1 MENPRKPEK
10 MPYSLEDILNAK
22 NFNQDKINKDYDS
35 LKKWNAEINE
45 VKLIGNRTI
54 YKYQF
59 RELLKCRRDNK
70 NYMTIYDYYNNN
82 QEQTLWEQ
90 TLKRREKKEYIT
102 PCDVFECFRINKGC
116 VAIFKPSNAKYIY
129 NKYKPT
135 SILDPTAGWGGRL
148 IGASSLNIKYIG
160 FDTNINLK
168 PGYDKMIE
176 DLNIKN
182 CEMIFKDSLSYDF
195 SNLDYD
201 FVLTSPPYLNLELYE
216 HMKPFENKDNFYND
230 FLIPLMNKCFQYLKE
245 GGKMCFNISP
255 EMYIDLIK
263 FGFRECDIIE
273 KLSQRKKNGNDKR
286 QDFIYIWNKN
296 AFNPEE

>member
-1 MENPRKPEK
+1 MEIPEI
-10 MPYSLEDILNAK
+10 MPYSLENILNAK
-22 NFNQDKINKDYDS
+22 NFDKDKINKDYDS
-35 LKKWNAEINE
+35 LKKWNAEKNE
-45 VKLIGNRTI
+45 VKIIGNRTI
-54 YKYQF
+54 YKYLF

-70 NYMTIYDYYNNN
+70 NYMTIYDIYNNN
-82 QEQTLWEQ
+82 QEDKLWREVI
-90 TLKRREKKEYIT
+90 KRKSKNGTHYPTAGE
-102 PCDVFECFRINKGC
+102 VFETFRINKGC

-129 NKYKPT
+129 KKYNAT

-148 IGASSLNIKYIG
+148 LGASSLDIKYTG

-168 PGYDKMIE
+168 TGYNKMIK

-182 CEMIFKDSLSYDF
+182 CEMIFEDSLSYDF

-201 FVLTSPPYLNLELYE
+201 FVFTSPPYLNLELYE
-216 HMKPFENKDNFYND
+216 CMKPFENKDKFYND

-255 EMYIDLIK
+255 EMYKDLIK

-273 KLSQRKKNGNDKR
+273 ELSQRKKNGNDKR

-296 AFNPEE
+296 AFNSEE